1 MVDDFQEVNKATQ
14 DSKLLNNIVKAYEQI
29 LGDKVLES
37 QNVLK
42 NEQEI
47 ARKENEVKKNSER

>member
-47 ARKENEVKKNSER
+47 ARKENEVKKNYER

>member
-1 MVDDFQEVNKATQ
+1 VDDFQEVNKATQ